1 MVYQGVYT
9 ALVTPFNEK
18 GAVDEAALKRLVED
32 QIAAG
37 VSGLVP
43 MGTTGESPTLSHEE
57 HLDVVAQVVKWTAG
71 RVPVIAGTGS
81 NSTEEALHLTR
92 KAKDLGASATLQ
104 VVPYYNKP
112 SQEGMY
118 QHFLA
123 LAEAVDLPLIVYNIA
138 GRTGK
143 NMETD
148 TLMRLAEHR
157 NVVGVKE
164 ASGDLTQMMDVLAR
178 RPKGFS
184 VLSGDDNLL
193 FPLLGLGGD
202 GVISV
207 ASHLVPEDLVKL
219 TKAALAGDFA
229 TARELHFRLMPLFK
243 VLFVETNPI
252 PVKTA
257 LALQGR
263 MRESFRL
270 PLWPLD
276 EAKKETLRAVLKSLG
291 LLVR

>member
-1 MVYQGVYT
+1 MAYRGVYT
-9 ALVTPFNEK
+9 ALVTPFDDR
-18 GAVDEAALKRLVED
+18 GAVDDKALQKLVED

-37 VSGLVP
+37 IAGLVP

-57 HLDVVAQVVKWTAG
+57 HIDVVAKVVKWTAG

-81 NSTEEALHLTR
+81 NSTDEALHLTK
-92 KAKDLGASATLQ
+92 KAKVVGASATLQ

-112 SQEGMY
+112 NQEGMY
-118 QHFLA
+118 RHFMA
-123 LAEAVDLPLIVYNIA
+123 IAEAVDLPFLVYNIA

-148 TLMRLAEHR
+148 TLIRLSAHP

-164 ASGDLTQMMDVLAR
+164 ASGDLGQMMEVITR
-178 RPKGFS
+178 RPQGFA

-193 FPLLGLGGD
+193 LPLLALGGD

-207 ASHLVPEDLVKL
+207 ASHLVPREMVEL
-219 TKAALAGDFA
+219 TDAALANRYDR
-229 TARELHFRLMPLFK
+229 AREIHYRLLPLFK
-243 VLFVETNPI
+243 NLFIDTNPI

-263 MRESFRL
+263 MKATFRL
-270 PLWPLD
+270 PMCEMD
-276 EAKKETLRAVLKSLG
+276 EGKTKILSAVLKAQG
-291 LLVR
+291 LL

>member
-1 MVYQGVYT
+1 MAYQGVYT
-9 ALVTPFNEK
+9 ALVTPFDEK
-18 GAVDEAALKRLVED
+18 GAVDADALKRLVED
-32 QIAAG
+32 QIAGG
-37 VSGLVP
+37 VAGLVP

-57 HLDVVAQVVKWTAG
+57 HIDVVAQVVKWTAG

-81 NSTEEALHLTR
+81 NSTDEALHLSQ
-92 KAKDLGASATLQ
+92 KARDVGASATLQ

-112 SQEGMY
+112 NQEGLY
-118 QHFLA
+118 RHFMA
-123 LAEAVDLPLIVYNIA
+123 LADQVNLPLIVYNVA
-138 GRTGK
+138 GRTSK
-143 NMETD
+143 NLETD
-148 TLMRLAEHR
+148 TLIRLAAHP

-164 ASGDLTQMMDVLAR
+164 ASGDLGQIMDVLAR

-193 FPLLGLGGD
+193 FPVLALGGD

-207 ASHLVPEDLVKL
+207 ASHLVPRDLADL
-219 TKAALAGDFA
+219 TASALAGKWDQ
-229 TARELHFRLMPLFK
+229 ARELHYRLLPLFK
-243 VLFVETNPI
+243 ALFIDTNPI

-270 PLWPLD
+270 PLWPME
-276 EAKKETLRAVLKSLG
+276 EAKRQALIAVLKAQK
-291 LLVR
+291 LL

>member
-1 MVYQGVYT
+1 MAYQGVYT
-9 ALVTPFNEK
+9 ALVTPFDDH

-37 VSGLVP
+37 VAGLVP

-57 HLDVVAQVVKWTAG
+57 HLDVVGKVVRWTNG

-92 KAKDLGASATLQ
+92 RAKEQGATASLQ

-112 SQEGMY
+112 NQEGLY
-118 QHFLA
+118 RHFMTLA
-123 LAEAVDLPLIVYNIA
+123 DGIDLPFLVYNIA
-138 GRTGK
+138 GRTAK
-143 NMETD
+143 NLETD
-148 TLMRLAEHR
+148 TLMRLAKHP

-164 ASGDLTQMMDVLAR
+164 ASGDLGQMMDVLAR
-178 RPKGFS
+178 RPKDFA

-193 FPLLGLGGD
+193 FPLLALGGD

-207 ASHLVPEDLVKL
+207 ASHVVPRELVDL
-219 TKAALAGDFA
+219 TTSALAGRWDQ
-229 TARELHFRLMPLFK
+229 ARELHYRLMPVFK
-243 VLFVETNPI
+243 VLFIDTNPI

-257 LALQGR
+257 LAFQGK
-263 MRESFRL
+263 MKETFRL
-270 PLWPLD
+270 PLWPMD
-276 EAKKETLRAVLKSLG
+276 EPKRQQLRDTLKAQG
-291 LLVR
+291 LL

>member
-1 MVYQGVYT
+1 MYRGVFT
-9 ALVTPFNEK
+9 ALVTPFLEN
-18 GAVDEAALKRLVED
+18 GQVDEPALKKLVED

-57 HLDVVAQVVKWTAG
+57 HLAIIGKVIQWTAKK
-71 RVPVIAGTGS
+71 VPVIAGAGS
-81 NSTEEALHLTR
+81 NSTEEALFL
-92 KAKDLGASATLQ
+92 AKRAKELGADATLQ

-118 QHFLA
+118 RHFMTVA
-123 LAEAVDLPLIVYNIA
+123 DKVDLPMIIYNIA

-148 TLMRLAEHR
+148 TLIRLAQHK
-157 NVVGVKE
+157 NIVGVKE
-164 ASGDLTQMMDVLAR
+164 ASGDMSQMMDVLSR
-178 RPKGFS
+178 RPADFC
-184 VLSGDDNLL
+184 VLSGDDNLTL
-193 FPLLGLGGD
+193 PLLALGGD

-207 ASHLVPEDLVKL
+207 ASHLIPGPMVEMGQAV
-219 TKAALAGDFA
+219 ASGDW
-229 TARELHFRLMPLFK
+229 TRAREIHYRFLSLFK
-243 VLFVETNPI
+243 SMFIDTNPI

-263 MRESFRL
+263 MKEVFRL
-270 PLWPLD
+270 PMCPTD
-276 EAKKETLRAVLKSLG
+276 EGKKVFLKNLLNDYG
-291 LLVR
+291 LI